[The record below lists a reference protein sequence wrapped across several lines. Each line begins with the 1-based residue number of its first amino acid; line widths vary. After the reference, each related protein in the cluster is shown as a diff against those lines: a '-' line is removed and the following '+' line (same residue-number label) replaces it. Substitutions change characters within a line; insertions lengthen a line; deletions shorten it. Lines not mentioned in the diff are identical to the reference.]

1 MRERFCRLTSESKLG
16 EMPTCSQCDRQAIW
30 SINGPNVCVWC
41 YARFEEVQQQKLRYL
56 MAMSN
61 QAIDEMDSHMR
72 SFGVRT
78 QGPRY
83 QIPPPTPIVRHE
95 GPMTFHN
102 INVQG
107 GVIGAINTGNVK
119 AIDVVIGSLN
129 QKGNPNLGIALKE
142 LTEAVLK
149 STELQAQGK
158 QEILEQLS
166 FLSTQTTVPKDTRQY
181 GMIASVLDGVS
192 KAVSTS
198 TALLALWQ
206 KIHPLITHAL
216 QTL

>member
-1 MRERFCRLTSESKLG
+1 
-16 EMPTCSQCDRQAIW
+16 MPKCSQCDRQAIW
-30 SINGPNVCVWC
+30 SINGANVCVWC
-41 YARFEEVQQQKLRYL
+41 YARFEEVQQQKLRHL
-56 MAMSN
+56 MAVSN
-61 QAIDEMDSHMR
+61 QAADEMGSLML
-72 SFGVRT
+72 SLGVRT
-78 QGPRY
+78 QVPQY
-83 QIPPPTPIVRHE
+83 QIPPPAPIVRYE

-119 AIDVVIGSLN
+119 TIDVVIGSLN
-129 QKGNPNLGIALKE
+129 QKGDPNLGIALKE

-149 STELQAQGK
+149 STELQDRGK

-166 FLSTQTTVPKDTRQY
+166 FLSTQTTVPKDARQH
-181 GMIASVLDGVS
+181 GMIASVLDGIS
-192 KAVSTS
+192 KAVSAS

-206 KIHPLITHAL
+206 KIHPLINHTL

>member
-1 MRERFCRLTSESKLG
+1 MTPDNKVEGVPK
-16 EMPTCSQCDRQAIW
+16 CSQCDRQAIW
-30 SINGPNVCVWC
+30 SINGANVCVWC
-41 YARFEEVQQQKLRYL
+41 YARFEEVQQEKLRYL
-56 MAMSN
+56 MAAAN
-61 QAIDEMDSHMR
+61 QATDEMDFHMR
-72 SFGVRT
+72 SIGVRT

-83 QIPPPTPIVRHE
+83 QIPPPTPIVRHK

-119 AIDVVIGSLN
+119 TIDVVIGSLN
-129 QKGNPNLGIALKE
+129 QKGDQNLGIALKE
-142 LTEAVLK
+142 LTESVLG
-149 STELQAQGK
+149 STELQAQAK

-166 FLSTQTTVPKDTRQY
+166 FLSTQMTVSKETRQH

-192 KAVSTS
+192 KAVNTS

-206 KIHPLITHAL
+206 KIHPLLTRAL
-216 QTL
+216 TNSVN